1 MSDELAEKIK
11 SITTY
16 PWDVLDG
23 KIITC
28 NYIKLACKRFFRFLD
43 DDRMWF
49 DADVVEKIITFA
61 AHFKHFVGKY
71 NEKAFILEPWQKWII
86 CCVYGFKWKKNN
98 LRVTRSFILS
108 MARKGGKSSLLS
120 IMALWAL
127 FEENS
132 ASCVIAANSANQAKL
147 LFNMAS
153 NYLKS
158 IDKKGKLFRR
168 YRDRIL
174 FDKKNSE
181 IKVVASDASRLDG
194 LNCSFFVEDETAA
207 APDSSIWDILES
219 SQGSRTQPLAC
230 SCTTRGFQ
238 LSGFYHDLEQGAIEV
253 LNGVKED
260 DTLFACI
267 FTLDDDDD
275 YKNPDVWIKAQPNLG
290 VSCSREF
297 IEQQVVK
304 AKNNPVQELSIRTKV
319 FNQWVSSSDSWI
331 PLEHIYKSM
340 EKVDINDYQDAFC
353 HISFDLASVCDLTA
367 LCCMIPM
374 DDKFIYK
381 IWYFLP
387 HDSIENNPN
396 SERYKRWINQGYLIE
411 TPGNVTDY
419 DLVLNEIVKIGNST
433 SITKISYDQWN
444 ATDIAIR
451 LTELGMPLEPYS
463 QSLASMNMPTK
474 TLERF
479 ILGNQVIIDNNP
491 ITLWCFENAKTKFD
505 YNDNVRIIKNSVMQK
520 IDGVVAMIMAMGGY
534 LKDEHYDNEIGG
546 LTY

>member
-1 MSDELAEKIK
+1 MEKELEDKIK
-11 SITTY
+11 TITTY
-16 PWDVLDG
+16 PWDVLEG
-23 KIITC
+23 KIVTC
-28 NYIKLACKRFFRFLD
+28 NYIKLACKRFFKFLED
-43 DDRMWF
+43 ERMWF
-49 DADVVEKIITFA
+49 DVEAVEKFITFST
-61 AHFKHFVGKY
+61 HFKHFVGKY
-71 NEKAFILEPWQKWII
+71 NDKPFILEPWQKWII
-86 CCVYGFKWKKNN
+86 CNIYGFKWKSTN
-98 LRVTRSFILS
+98 LRVTRTFLLS

-120 IMALWAL
+120 IMSLWAL

-132 ASCVIAANSANQAKL
+132 ASCVVAANSANQAKL

-174 FDKKNSE
+174 FDKRNSE

-267 FTLDDDDD
+267 YTLDEDDD

-290 VSCSREF
+290 VSCTKEF

-304 AKNNPVQELSIRTKV
+304 AKNNPVQELSIRTKI

-331 PLEHIYKSM
+331 ILEHIYKSM
-340 EKVDINDYQDAFC
+340 QKVNLEDYQDYFC
-353 HISFDLASVCDLTA
+353 QVSFDLASVCDLTA

-381 IWYFLP
+381 LWYFLP

-396 SERYKRWINQGYLIE
+396 SERYKRWIQQGYLIE
-411 TPGNVTDY
+411 TNGNVTDY
-419 DLVLNEIVKIGNST
+419 DLVLNEIMKINDTST
-433 SITKISYDQWN
+433 ITKISYDQWN

-479 ILGNQVIIDNNP
+479 ILGGQVVIDNNP

-534 LKDEHYDNEIGG
+534 LKDEHFDNEIGG
-546 LTY
+546 ITY

>member
-1 MSDELAEKIK
+1 MEKELEAKIK
-11 SITTY
+11 TITTY
-16 PWDVLDG
+16 PWDVLEG
-23 KIITC
+23 KIVTC
-28 NYIKLACKRFFRFLD
+28 NYIKLACKRFFKFLED
-43 DDRMWF
+43 ERMWF
-49 DADVVEKIITFA
+49 DVEAVEKFITFS

-71 NEKAFILEPWQKWII
+71 NDKPFILEPWQKWII
-86 CCVYGFKWKKNN
+86 CNIYGFKWKSTN
-98 LRVTRSFILS
+98 LRVTRTFLLS

-120 IMALWAL
+120 IMSLWAF

-132 ASCVIAANSANQAKL
+132 ASCVVAANSANQAKL

-174 FDKKNSE
+174 FDKRNSE

-267 FTLDDDDD
+267 YTLDEDDD

-290 VSCSREF
+290 VSCTKEF

-304 AKNNPVQELSIRTKV
+304 AKNNPVQELSIRTKI

-331 PLEHIYKSM
+331 SLEHIYKSM
-340 EKVDINDYQDAFC
+340 QKVNLEDYQDYFC
-353 HISFDLASVCDLTA
+353 QVSFDLASVCDLTA

-374 DDKFIYK
+374 DNKFIYK
-381 IWYFLP
+381 LWYFLP

-396 SERYKRWINQGYLIE
+396 SERYKRWIQQGYLIE
-411 TPGNVTDY
+411 TNGNVTDY
-419 DLVLNEIVKIGNST
+419 DLVLNEIMKINDTST
-433 SITKISYDQWN
+433 ITKISYDQWN

-479 ILGNQVIIDNNP
+479 ILGGQVVIDNNP

-534 LKDEHYDNEIGG
+534 LKDEHFDNEIGG
-546 LTY
+546 ITY